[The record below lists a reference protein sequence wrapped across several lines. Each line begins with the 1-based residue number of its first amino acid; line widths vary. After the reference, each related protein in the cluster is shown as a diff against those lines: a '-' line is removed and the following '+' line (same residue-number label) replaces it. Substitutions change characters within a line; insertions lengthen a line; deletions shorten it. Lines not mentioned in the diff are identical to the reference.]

1 MTCLRSLPY
10 RRNQNNVLIYSIFEK
25 EIKEINQEAEH
36 LFDALTR
43 YQKHRNEGQK
53 KKIQA

>member
-1 MTCLRSLPY
+1 M
-10 RRNQNNVLIYSIFEK
+10 YSIFEK
-25 EIKEINQEAEH
+25 EIKEINQEAEQH

-53 KKIQA
+53 NKLQT